1 MNFRDELSRR
11 VLVLDGAMGTNLIS
25 MGVKIDTVPDILN
38 IENPQPVKQV
48 ISGYLNAGAD
58 IIRTNTFNTIRPKLR
73 NFNLENRI
81 TDIAKSAVELVRGVI
96 GDRAYLAVSIGPSGE
111 VLYPFGSASFDEIYE
126 YYSEIARIYQSEGVD
141 VFWLET
147 FSDLYELKTAII
159 AIRDISKNPIVAL
172 MTFDENMRSTF
183 GTTPQIMAA
192 TISRLDVDAVGANCS
207 IGTSGILDIIA
218 EMKDFTDLPLVAQ
231 PNAGIPRKVN
241 NVIVYPEKPDE
252 MASFTRRF
260 IENGVRI
267 VGACCGS
274 TERHIREI
282 KREVSDI
289 TSIPPL
295 GSRVS
300 NLYLTSRGNLVEV
313 GLDRQPVIIGER
325 LNPTNK
331 KNLTDS
337 ILNRDYREFVREAR
351 LQTDAGAEVLDV
363 NAGVSN
369 FDETESLPDIVRAV
383 VKESDVPFSIDTSNN
398 SALERAIKIVSG
410 RALINSVQLDSSL
423 EKRLLIAKR
432 FGAAV
437 IALTMDEKGI
447 PKDAG
452 ERIRIAEEILRVAAQ
467 YGLSESDILFDFLT
481 LSVATSLNQ
490 MNETLRSIE
499 EFRRRGLFTVLGV
512 SNISYGLPNRS
523 YINSAFLNLAIRAG
537 LSAAII
543 DPTDRNVSSSLL
555 ATSAL
560 CGYDRNFSRY
570 IELSL
575 KGKTDS
581 QTESSEYVSPMLRLS
596 NAIIAGERI
605 KSVEYTKI
613 LLDKGVNYKK
623 IISEGI
629 LKAMKEVGVR
639 FKANTIFLPQVMLS
653 AEAAQVSF
661 DEIMN
666 RIGKDA
672 QIEKKGKIL
681 IATVEGDI
689 HDLGKNLVSAVLRN
703 SGFEIIDSGKNV
715 KNEAIV
721 DNAKKNGVDIIALS
735 ALMTTT
741 MGHMREVVELLRES
755 NLQIPVM
762 IGGAVVNEA
771 YANEIGA
778 YYGQDAIEAVS
789 VAESIIERKKG
800 GQ

>member
-81 TDIAKSAVELVRGVI
+81 ADIAKSAVELVRGVI

-300 NLYLTSRGNLVEV
+300 NLYLTSRGSLVEV

-351 LQTDAGAEVLDV
+351 LQMDAGAEVLDV

-398 SALERAIKIVSG
+398 SALERAIRIVSG

-481 LSVATSLNQ
+481 LSVATSSNQ

>member
-25 MGVKIDTVPDILN
+25 MGVRIDTVPDILN

-81 TDIAKSAVELVRGVI
+81 ADIAKSAVELVRGVI

-295 GSRVS
+295 GRKVS

-398 SALERAIKIVSG
+398 SALERAIRIVSG

-575 KGKTDS
+575 KGKTNS

-789 VAESIIERKKG
+789 VAESIIERNKG

>member
-25 MGVKIDTVPDILN
+25 MGVRIDTVPDILN

-159 AIRDISKNPIVAL
+159 AIRDISKKPIVAL

-295 GSRVS
+295 GRKVS

-398 SALERAIKIVSG
+398 SALERAIRIVSG

-575 KGKTDS
+575 KGKTNS

-789 VAESIIERKKG
+789 VAESIIERNKG

>member
-25 MGVKIDTVPDILN
+25 MGVRIDTVPDILN

-81 TDIAKSAVELVRGVI
+81 ADIAKSAVELVRGVI
-96 GDRAYLAVSIGPSGE
+96 GDKAYLAVSIGPSGE

-300 NLYLTSRGNLVEV
+300 NLYLTSRGSLVEV

-351 LQTDAGAEVLDV
+351 LQMDAGAEVLDV

-398 SALERAIKIVSG
+398 SALERAIRIVSG

-481 LSVATSLNQ
+481 LSVATSSNQ